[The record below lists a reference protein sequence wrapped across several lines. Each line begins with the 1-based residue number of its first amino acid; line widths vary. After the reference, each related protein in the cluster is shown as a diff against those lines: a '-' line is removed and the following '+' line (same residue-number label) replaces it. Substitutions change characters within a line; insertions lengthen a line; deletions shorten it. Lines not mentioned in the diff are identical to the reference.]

1 MAPPG
6 RRREEGMRR
15 EPEAPRG
22 SRGRPLSG
30 ALAGSVEPGPAAGDD
45 EGPRSAPPRRQD
57 PEYRREQLRGPR
69 SRRGALPSLPCRHR
83 LKPGALQHAPA
94 SDRGGGPPLLQ
105 TRGDRDL
112 GMESDR
118 ERDPLRQVPRREEAQ
133 RPDPRGRGSL
143 QTREPTSNGPPDPR
157 APEDRTGPSKDPRPG
172 RARLAS
178 PPSARHPDS
187 GCEASVS
194 IGGERGRR
202 GVVLERQ
209 GNPYRRLPPASNEG
223 RHVLKVRRS
232 YDAASQPPQSRQFG
246 RRSRLPQ
253 WGVTSRPY
261 SLQHPR
267 RW

>member
-69 SRRGALPSLPCRHR
+69 SQRGALPSLPSGHR

-105 TRGDRDL
+105 AGGDRDL
-112 GMESDR
+112 GVESDR
-118 ERDPLRQVPRREEAQ
+118 QRDPLRQVPRREAAE
-133 RPDPRGRGSL
+133 RPNPRGRGSL
-143 QTREPTSNGPPDPR
+143 QTREPARDGPPDPR
-157 APEDRTGPSKDPRPG
+157 APEDRTGPSEDPCPG

-187 GCEASVS
+187 GCEAGVS

-202 GVVLERQ
+202 RVVPEWR
-209 GNPYRRLPPASNEG
+209 GDPYRGLHPGPSEA
-223 RHVLKVRRS
+223 RHVLTFR
-232 YDAASQPPQSRQFG
+232 ASS
-246 RRSRLPQ
+246 
-253 WGVTSRPY
+253 
-261 SLQHPR
+261 
-267 RW
+267 

>member
-69 SRRGALPSLPCRHR
+69 SQRGALPSLPCRHR

-94 SDRGGGPPLLQ
+94 SDRGGGSPLLQ
-105 TRGDRDL
+105 AGGDRDL
-112 GMESDR
+112 GVESDR
-118 ERDPLRQVPRREEAQ
+118 KRPPLRQVPRREEAQ

-143 QTREPTSNGPPDPR
+143 QTREPARDGPPNPR
-157 APEDRTGPSKDPRPG
+157 APEDRTGPSEDARPG
-172 RARLAS
+172 RPRLAS

-187 GCEASVS
+187 RGEASVS
-194 IGGERGRR
+194 IRGERGRR
-202 GVVLERQ
+202 RVVPEWP
-209 GNPYRRLPPASNEG
+209 GNPNGGRDLEAPAA
-223 RHVLKVRRS
+223 RYVLSVR
-232 YDAASQPPQSRQFG
+232 ASSGATSPRTRPQ
-246 RRSRLPQ
+246 RSR
-253 WGVTSRPY
+253 
-261 SLQHPR
+261 R
-267 RW
+267 R

>member
-6 RRREEGMRR
+6 RRREEGVRR
-15 EPEAPRG
+15 EPEAPRS
-22 SRGRPLSG
+22 SRGRPLPG
-30 ALAGSVEPGPAAGDD
+30 ALAGSVEPGAVAGDD
-45 EGPRSAPPRRQD
+45 DGPRSPPPRRQD
-57 PEYRREQLRGPR
+57 PEYRGEQLRGPR
-69 SRRGALPSLPCRHR
+69 SERGALPSLPCRHR
-83 LKPGALQHAPA
+83 LESGALQHAPA

-105 TRGDRDL
+105 AGGDRDL

-157 APEDRTGPSKDPRPG
+157 APEGRTGPSKDPRPG

-209 GNPYRRLPPASNEG
+209 GNPYRRLHPGPSEA
-223 RHVLKVRRS
+223 RHVLTFTPS
-232 YDAASQPPQSRQFG
+232 SDAASQPPPSRQC
-246 RRSRLPQ
+246 L
-253 WGVTSRPY
+253 
-261 SLQHPR
+261 
-267 RW
+267 